1 MSFEDISKRIKE
13 FDVNENNIDS
23 SINDII
29 VLCSRGEGKK
39 KILDDYFGSIKNF
52 RKRLKQ

>member
-1 MSFEDISKRIKE
+1 MGIEDITKKIKSL
-13 FDVNENNIDS
+13 DINENNINS
-23 SINDII
+23 SINDIV
-29 VLCSRGEGKK
+29 VLCSRGDGNK